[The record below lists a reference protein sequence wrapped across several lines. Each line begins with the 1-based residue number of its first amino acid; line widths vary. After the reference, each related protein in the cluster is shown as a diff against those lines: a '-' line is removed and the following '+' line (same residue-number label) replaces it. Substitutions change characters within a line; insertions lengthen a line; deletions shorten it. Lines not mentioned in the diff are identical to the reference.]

1 MAKRQGGLG
10 RDFYSL
16 LEDNNVMTENKS
28 VERISLSKIEPRK
41 DQPRRDFDQT
51 ALQALADSIA
61 IHDVIQPIVVR
72 SLGATGAMFEDSYE
86 IIAGERRWRAAKMA
100 GLNDIPAVII
110 TGDDLKVAQ
119 VSLIENMQRMDLNS
133 IEEAMAYKVLLDKY
147 KMTQEDLS
155 KQIGRSR
162 SSIANTLRLLELPE
176 EVQTML
182 REGKISMGHAR
193 ALLSLEYVEDMI
205 RLAEKVQEKELSVRE
220 VEKMVKQILAA
231 ANDDQEAD
239 VLTEDQAEKLQRK
252 VYMKDLEQKV
262 QSRMG
267 RKVRITQTGR
277 KKTVELS
284 FEDDGDLEDLLKLL
298 AGDDIFV

>member
-1 MAKRQGGLG
+1 MAKKQGGLG
-10 RDFYSL
+10 RNFYSL
-16 LEDNNVMTENKS
+16 LEDNQIMTENKA
-28 VERISLSKIEPRK
+28 VERISLNKIEPRK
-41 DQPRRDFDQT
+41 DQPRKDFDQE

-72 SLGATGAMFEDSYE
+72 DLGFNGAMFEDSYE

-100 GLNDIPAVII
+100 GLSDIPAVII

-147 KMTQEDLS
+147 NMTQEELS
-155 KQIGRSR
+155 RQVGKSR
-162 SSIANTLRLLELPE
+162 SAIANTLRLLELPDDLQSM
-176 EVQTML
+176 V
-182 REGKISMGHAR
+182 RDGKLSMGHAR
-193 ALLSLEYVEDMI
+193 ALLPLQYEEDMI
-205 RLAEKVQEKELSVRE
+205 RLAERIQEKDLSVRDTE
-220 VEKMVKQILAA
+220 RAVKQLLAA
-231 ANDDQEAD
+231 QNEPEIVEISEDEA
-239 VLTEDQAEKLQRK
+239 QKLQKK

-262 QSRMG
+262 QTKMG
-267 RKVRITQTGR
+267 RKVRILQTAR

-298 AGDDIFV
+298 AGDDLFA